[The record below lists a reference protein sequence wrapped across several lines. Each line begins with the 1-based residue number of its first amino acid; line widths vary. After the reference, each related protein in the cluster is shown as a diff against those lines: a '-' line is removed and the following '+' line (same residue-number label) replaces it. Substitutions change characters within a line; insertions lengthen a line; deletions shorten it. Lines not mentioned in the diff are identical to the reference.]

1 MNKYIKIMLY
11 GILMWL
17 IPFLVSFLIYPLKQS
32 ANPLF
37 ESIMP
42 VVITATVVALTLSY
56 FKQQD
61 NKFLSEGIIIGISWF
76 LISIAIDLLMFL
88 PPSPMH
94 MGLSDYMMDVGFT
107 YLIIPVVTLGMGYT
121 VDKELKKRINRLKV
135 E

>member
-121 VDKELKKRINRLKV
+121 VDKELKKRIK
-135 E
+135 

>member
-32 ANPLF
+32 ANPFF

-61 NKFLSEGIIIGISWF
+61 KDFLSEGITIGISWF
-76 LISIAIDLLMFL
+76 VISIAIDLMMFL

-94 MGLSDYMMDVGFT
+94 MGFSDYMMDVGFT

-121 VDKELKKRINRLKV
+121 SAKN
-135 E
+135 

>member
-1 MNKYIKIMLY
+1 
-11 GILMWL
+11 
-17 IPFLVSFLIYPLKQS
+17 
-32 ANPLF
+32 
-37 ESIMP
+37 
-42 VVITATVVALTLSY
+42 VVALTLSY

-121 VDKELKKRINRLKV
+121 VDKELKKRIK
-135 E
+135 

>member
-1 MNKYIKIMLY
+1 MNKTLKVMLY

-17 IPFLVSFLIYPLKQS
+17 VPFLVSFLIYPLKQS
-32 ANPLF
+32 ANPFF

-61 NKFLSEGIIIGISWF
+61 KNFLREGIIIGISWF
-76 LISIAIDLLMFL
+76 VISITIDLMMFL

-94 MGLSDYMMDVGFT
+94 MGFSDYIMDVGFT
-107 YLIIPVVTLGMGYT
+107 YLIIPLVNLGMGYT
-121 VDKELKKRINRLKV
+121 ADKELKKRIK
-135 E
+135 EDKS

>member
-11 GILMWL
+11 GIFMCL

-32 ANPLF
+32 ANPFF

-42 VVITATVVALTLSY
+42 VVITATVVALTLIY

-61 NKFLSEGIIIGISWF
+61 KKFIMEGIIIGISWF
-76 LISIAIDLLMFL
+76 VISIAIDLMMFL

-121 VDKELKKRINRLKV
+121 ADKN
-135 E
+135 

>member
-1 MNKYIKIMLY
+1 MNKYIKIILY

-32 ANPLF
+32 ANPFF

-42 VVITATVVALTLSY
+42 VVITSTVVALTLSY

-61 NKFLSEGIIIGISWF
+61 KDFLSEGITIGISWF
-76 LISIAIDLLMFL
+76 VISIAIDLMMFL

-121 VDKELKKRINRLKV
+121 ADKELKKRIK
-135 E
+135 ED

>member
-11 GILMWL
+11 GIFMWL

-32 ANPLF
+32 ANPFF

-42 VVITATVVALTLSY
+42 VVITATVVALTLIY

-61 NKFLSEGIIIGISWF
+61 KKFIMEGIIIGISWF
-76 LISIAIDLLMFL
+76 VISIAIDLMMFL

-121 VDKELKKRINRLKV
+121 ADKN
-135 E
+135 